1 MPTISW
7 PIVAIFSG
15 AIAVF
20 AVSTWAALTDTL
32 PAAVTVSLS
41 ATAIFVLFTV
51 LHDAA
56 HFSIS
61 THRWVNVA
69 FGRVAMLFVSP
80 LISFKSFAFIHIEHH
95 RNTND
100 DENDPDHFVSGAP
113 WWQLPVRFPLMDL
126 PYLTFLVRNV
136 KRRPR
141 AEVLETVFLMST
153 TVAVIVASAFT
164 GHLWMLALVYLIPE
178 RVAMFVLAWWFDWLP
193 HHDLEDT
200 QQENRYRATRNRVG
214 SEWVLTPLLLSQ
226 NYHLVHHLHPSIPF
240 HRYVAT
246 WRRNEEAYLER
257 DAAIGTVLGQQLDP
271 DEYREWKRLNGKL
284 ARLLPVRMPKRS
296 SAHAAVFHPVRVAGV
311 DRLTDDSVL
320 IRFDVPDDLRDQFS
334 FEAGQ
339 HVTVRTDLG
348 GEGVRRN
355 YSICSA
361 ATSDAL
367 EIAVKHIPG
376 GAFSSF
382 AMEHLQAGDTL
393 DLMTPTG
400 TFGTPLDP
408 LASKHYVA
416 IAVGSGITPVLSIL
430 QTTLAVET
438 DSRFTVVYGNRDA
451 DSTMFREELDDLEA
465 RYADRLQVIHVR
477 SRDARH
483 PTHLR
488 GRVDRTKLTAWL
500 DAGLATASVDDWFLC
515 GPVEMVT
522 ELRDLLIA
530 RGAEPGRVH
539 VELFHGFKKPRV
551 IDDFSPATVAV
562 RLRGRRHEVSLAAGD
577 TVLESVLKAGLDA
590 PYACLGGACGTCKAK
605 VLLGSVAMEQNF
617 ALSSADVANGHVLTC
632 QSHPTT
638 PSTTTPESPCGHSK
652 ERLPSSPGHP
662 WELVRRSPRRS
673 PAKVSGWRSSPGGG
687 TRWRPRQP
695 RSALRRARIR
705 AT

>member
-1 MPTISW
+1 MAATTEQPAPAVSRHALPDPGVGVPAISW
-7 PIVAIFSG
+7 PIVGIFSG
-15 AIAVF
+15 AIALF
-20 AVSTWAALTDTL
+20 TFSTWASLADTL
-32 PAAVTVSLS
+32 PAPATVLLS

-56 HFSIS
+56 HYSVS

-113 WWQLPVRFPLMDL
+113 WWQLPVRFPLMDV
-126 PYLTFLVRNV
+126 PYLTFLVRNA

-141 AEVLETVFLMST
+141 AEVLETVALMLVSA
-153 TVAVIVASAFT
+153 VVIVACAFT
-164 GHLWMLALVYLIPE
+164 GHLWTLAVLYLIPA

-200 QQENRYRATRNRVG
+200 QEENRYRATRNRVG
-214 SEWVLTPLLLSQ
+214 SEWILTPLLLSQ

-257 DAAIGTVLGQQLDP
+257 DAAIGTVFGQQLDA
-271 DEYREWKRLNGKL
+271 DEYRHWKRLNGKL
-284 ARLLPVRMPKRS
+284 ARLLPVRIPKRS
-296 SAHAAVFHPVRVAGV
+296 SARAAEFHPVPVASV
-311 DRLTDDSVL
+311 ERLTDDSVL
-320 IRFDVPDDLRDQFS
+320 IRFDVPDDLADQFS

-339 HVTVRTDLG
+339 HVSVRTDLG

-355 YSICSA
+355 YSICSP
-361 ATSDAL
+361 ATSDTL
-367 EIAVKHIPG
+367 SIAVKHIPG
-376 GAFSSF
+376 GAFSTF
-382 AMEHLQAGDTL
+382 AMEQLRDGDTL

-400 TFGTPLDP
+400 SFGTPLSP
-408 LASKHYVA
+408 LATKNYVA
-416 IAVGSGITPVLSIL
+416 IVAGSGITPVLSIL

-438 DSRFTVVYGNRDA
+438 ESRFTLVYGNRDA

-465 RYADRLQVIHVR
+465 RYADRLRIIHVR
-477 SRDARH
+477 SRDPRH
-483 PTHLR
+483 PAHLC
-488 GRVDRTKLTAWL
+488 GRVDRAKLEQL
-500 DAGLATASVDDWFLC
+500 LSSDLAATSVDEWFLC

-522 ELRDLLIA
+522 DLRDLLVE
-530 RGAEPGRVH
+530 RGTAADRVH
-539 VELFHGFKKPRV
+539 VELFHGYQKPRV
-551 IDDFSPATVAV
+551 TDGFAPATVAV
-562 RLRGRRHEVSLAAGD
+562 GLRGRQHEVSLAAGD
-577 TVLESVLKAGLDA
+577 TVLESALRAGLEA

-617 ALSSADVANGHVLTC
+617 ALPPAVVEAGYVLTC
-632 QSHPTT
+632 QSHPT
-638 PSTTTPESPCGHSK
+638 SDEVH
-652 ERLPSSPGHP
+652 
-662 WELVRRSPRRS
+662 VDYD
-673 PAKVSGWRSSPGGG
+673 A
-687 TRWRPRQP
+687 
-695 RSALRRARIR
+695 
-705 AT
+705 